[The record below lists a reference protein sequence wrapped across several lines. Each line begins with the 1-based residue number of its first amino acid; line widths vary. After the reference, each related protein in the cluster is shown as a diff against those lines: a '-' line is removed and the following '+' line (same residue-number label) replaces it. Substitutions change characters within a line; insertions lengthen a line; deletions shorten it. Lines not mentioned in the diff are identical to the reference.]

1 MRREAHSD
9 SVIKVSCVSL
19 HSGKGKESESLDDA
33 LHDARLPLHEWSAM
47 LNTAIT
53 LLRTISKGDEADG
66 LIKALR
72 LVVAKEEYNDNT
84 ELQCDITVLIGIRSI
99 LTKELKAAEL
109 PLQNAID
116 LMTAELDSEPQE
128 RGAQYHALLKNAN
141 AAFPLGPQLANYLV
155 VHALK
160 QAKHDMQTDLMLN
173 SIRQRRAE
181 DELQQKDKVKQT
193 AAKLAD
199 AVALSANG
207 GDKTKLNELVQKAVA
222 QQAPGGKS
230 KQGKRKAN
238 GPENDDTTFEV
249 TMGGKRSKARDHANG
264 VSFAPLP
271 QRDRF
276 KGNSNGEHAKT
287 EVCKFWR
294 DGRCRREDKCPY
306 RHSGN

>member
-1 MRREAHSD
+1 M
-9 SVIKVSCVSL
+9 
-19 HSGKGKESESLDDA
+19 
-33 LHDARLPLHEWSAM
+33 
-47 LNTAIT
+47 
-53 LLRTISKGDEADG
+53 
-66 LIKALR
+66 
-72 LVVAKEEYNDNT
+72 
-84 ELQCDITVLIGIRSI
+84 LIGIRSI